1 MRLLLLAPFFC
12 LALSIACGSPQTQKA
27 NTPAAMSDH
36 HHDMTNMSHTEGVM
50 QRGDEVMGFDHA
62 KTTHHFRLLP
72 DGGAIEVEAND
83 ANDSASRD
91 QIRQHLQHIAGMFSE
106 GNFNAPMLIHGR
118 EPDGVPEMKDLKF
131 DIKYQYEQ
139 TDKGARVRISTT
151 NPEALK
157 AIHDFL
163 RFQITDHQTGDP
175 TEVQK

>member
-1 MRLLLLAPFFC
+1 MRILFAVLLFTLA
-12 LALSIACGSPQTQKA
+12 SSVACTSTQNQNA
-27 NTPAAMSDH
+27 NTPASMADH
-36 HHDMTNMSHTEGVM
+36 NHDMTNISHTEGVM

-72 DGGAIEVEAND
+72 DGGAIEVEVND
-83 ANDSASRD
+83 ANDTASRD
-91 QIRQHLQHIAGMFSE
+91 QIWQHLSHIAEMFAE

-118 EPDGVPEMKDLKF
+118 EPDGVPVMKDLKS

-163 RFQITDHQTGDP
+163 RFQINDHQTGDP
-175 TEVQK
+175 TEVQN

>member
-1 MRLLLLAPFFC
+1 MRFLFAVLLFAFAF
-12 LALSIACGSPQTQKA
+12 SIACTSTQTQNA
-27 NTPAAMSDH
+27 ITPASTAEH
-36 HHDMTNMSHTEGVM
+36 HHEMNNMSHTEGVM
-50 QRGDEVMGFDHA
+50 QLGDEVMGFDHA

-83 ANDSASRD
+83 ANDAASRE
-91 QIRQHLQHIAGMFSE
+91 QIRQHLSHIAGMFSE

-118 EPDGVPEMKDLKF
+118 EPDGVPVMKDLKSE
-131 DIKYQYEQ
+131 IKYQYEQ
-139 TDKGARVRISTT
+139 TDKGARVRISTA

-175 TEVQK
+175 TGVQS

>member
-1 MRLLLLAPFFC
+1 
-12 LALSIACGSPQTQKA
+12 
-27 NTPAAMSDH
+27 MS
-36 HHDMTNMSHTEGVM
+36 NMSHTEGVM

-83 ANDSASRD
+83 ANDTASRD
-91 QIRQHLQHIAGMFSE
+91 QIRQHLSHIAEMFAE

-118 EPDGVPEMKDLKF
+118 EPDGVPVMKNLKS

-151 NPEALK
+151 IPEALK
-157 AIHDFL
+157 AVHDFL

-175 TEVQK
+175 TEVQN